1 MTKIFFIYEEL
12 NDVRCMPRSCLYI
25 LLELEEY
32 SSGVALV
39 LLVAPKYQQYVYDP
53 PTPCVSIFPCC
64 RKSTKQQATTVL
76 ESPNSSS
83 TDLDPFVLSILL
95 TEAFTAA
102 RLGGWLIW
110 MVSRCALAGVE
121 WGRLLGEA

>member
-1 MTKIFFIYEEL
+1 MSVACLEPA
-12 NDVRCMPRSCLYI
+12 VRI
-25 LLELEEY
+25 
-32 SSGVALV
+32 
-39 LLVAPKYQQYVYDP
+39 YDP
-53 PTPCVSIFPCC
+53 PTPCVSIFPSC